1 MPEGSV
7 LGPLFLIYINDL
19 HLCLKYS
26 KACHFADNT
35 NITLSDSSQETL
47 AERVNYDLRKLS
59 MWLGA
64 NKLSLNIEKTEL
76 VVFWR
81 QSTKLNNPFKIKLNG
96 KRLFPTSSVKY
107 LGVLL
112 HEHLMCSPQIS
123 HVQMKLNQAVGKLTK
138 LRYQANIHILKT
150 IYHSLF
156 ETHLIYVCQ
165 LGQNNKETQKKF
177 RTLQNRALKKIAF
190 KRQYESAD
198 PLYKNLKT
206 IKFQYLL
213 CLNNCLFMC

>member
-112 HEHLMCSPQIS
+112 HEHLMCSPQIL

>member
-156 ETHLIYVCQ
+156 ETDLIYVCQ